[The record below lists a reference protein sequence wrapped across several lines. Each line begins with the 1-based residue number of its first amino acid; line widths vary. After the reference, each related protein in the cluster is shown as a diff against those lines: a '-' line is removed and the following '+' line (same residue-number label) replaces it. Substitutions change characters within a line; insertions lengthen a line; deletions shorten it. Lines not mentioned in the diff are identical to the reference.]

1 MSAHNRIISVLVV
14 EDDPMFAAWVAHAL
28 SASGVEVSG
37 TATTIAEAM
46 SLARSAEP
54 DLCLVD
60 IGLAGQESGF
70 DAACELIELLG
81 MPVVLMSGL
90 RYEASVLPF
99 LKKPFTADQLMD
111 AIRRT
116 LVLTPS
122 H

>member
-1 MSAHNRIISVLVV
+1 MSAHHRIISVLVV
-14 EDDPMFAAWVAHAL
+14 EDDPMFSAWVSHAL
-28 SASGVEVSG
+28 SANGVDVCG
-37 TATTIAEAM
+37 TAATIAEAM

-70 DAACELIELLG
+70 DAACELIGLLG
-81 MPVVLMSGL
+81 MPVVLMSGH
-90 RYEASVLPF
+90 RHEESVLPF
-99 LKKPFTADQLMD
+99 LKKPFTADQLLD
-111 AIRRT
+111 VVRRT